1 MSKSSGIFGNLFS
14 SGIIETGAAMMGFN
28 MPTWASGAIDIAG
41 KTFGTGGDSGG
52 GGMQQKRLREAKSY
66 GGDISMG
73 QQKLIGPGEQKASA
87 AVEYQD
93 ELRDILAAVNLYAKG
108 E

>member
-1 MSKSSGIFGNLFS
+1 MKGIFGSLFS
-14 SGIIETGAAMMGFN
+14 SGIIEKGAAMMGFN
-28 MPTWASGAIDIAG
+28 MPSWASSAIGIAG
-41 KTFGTGGDSGG
+41 ETFGG
-52 GGMQQKRLREAKSY
+52 GGGSEAKESY
-66 GGDISMG
+66 IGSQGRYKKAGDLGASN
-73 QQKLIGPGEQKASA
+73 IGTERMAGVGEQKASA

>member
-1 MSKSSGIFGNLFS
+1 MAKGIFGSLFS
-14 SGIIETGAAMMGFN
+14 SGMIEKGAAMMGFN
-28 MPTWASGAIDIAG
+28 LPTWAGAAIDIAG
-41 KTFGTGGDSGG
+41 ETFGG
-52 GGMQQKRLREAKSY
+52 GGGEGPAGMTSRERYKSSVDL
-66 GGDISMG
+66 GTSKMG
-73 QQKLIGPGEQKASA
+73 TEQMVGVGEQKASA

>member
-1 MSKSSGIFGNLFS
+1 MAKGGIFGNLFK
-14 SGIIETGAAMMGFN
+14 SGILEKGAAMMGFT
-28 MPTWASGAIDIAG
+28 MPSWASTAIGIAG
-41 KTFGTGGDSGG
+41 ETFGGGGDSGG
-52 GGMQQKRLREAKSY
+52 GGGSGMGERHKSAVHL
-66 GGDISMG
+66 GTSKMG
-73 QQKLIGPGEQKASA
+73 TEQMVGVGEQKASA

>member
-1 MSKSSGIFGNLFS
+1 MKGIFGSLFS
-14 SGIIETGAAMMGFN
+14 SGIIEKGAAMMGFN
-28 MPTWASGAIDIAG
+28 LPSWASSAIGIAG
-41 KTFGTGGDSGG
+41 ETFGG
-52 GGMQQKRLREAKSY
+52 GGSEAKESY
-66 GGDISMG
+66 
-73 QQKLIGPGEQKASA
+73 IGSQGRYKKAVDLGASNIGTERMVGVGEQKASA

>member
-1 MSKSSGIFGNLFS
+1 MAKVIFGNLFS
-14 SGIIETGAAMMGFN
+14 SGLIEKGAAMMGFN
-28 MPTWASGAIDIAG
+28 MPSWASGALSIAG
-41 KTFGTGGDSGG
+41 ETFGG
-52 GGMQQKRLREAKSY
+52 GGEGPAGMTSRERYKRSVDLGASK
-66 GGDISMG
+66 MG
-73 QQKLIGPGEQKASA
+73 TEQMVGVGEQKASA

>member
-1 MSKSSGIFGNLFS
+1 MAKSSGIFGSLFS
-14 SGIIETGAAMMGFN
+14 GGAIEGIAGAMGFN
-28 MPTWASGAIDIAG
+28 LPSWASGAIDIAG
-41 KTFGTGGDSGG
+41 QTFGTGGDSGG
-52 GGMQQKRLREAKSY
+52 GGMQQERLREAKSY
-66 GGDISMG
+66 GGDITMG
-73 QQKLIGPGEQKASA
+73 QQKMVGVGEQKASA

>member
-1 MSKSSGIFGNLFS
+1 MASGIFGSLFS
-14 SGIIETGAAMMGFN
+14 SGMIEKGAAMMGYSL
-28 MPTWASGAIDIAG
+28 PTWASGAIDIAG
-41 KTFGTGGDSGG
+41 ETFGG
-52 GGMQQKRLREAKSY
+52 GGGESGGSAGMTSRERYKSSVDL
-66 GGDISMG
+66 GTSKMG
-73 QQKLIGPGEQKASA
+73 TEQMVGVGEQKASA